1 MKLKVVTFFLILS
14 FSNIYQ
20 GVAQEYLDT
29 KSAENAIDKRIVEVY
44 GEYISELIKEPLIL
58 KTITEIVQNRT
69 EIVYEPFRDYEKYE
83 KLSDY
88 PLYNEYNPNLERDKE
103 VNPYTF
109 NVLKY
114 DLPFF
119 PKLPKKY
126 RIDGSDFVLVIFPL
140 DYKP

>member
-1 MKLKVVTFFLILS
+1 MKLIVVTFFLILS

-58 KTITEIVQNRT
+58 KTITEIVQKRT

-83 KLSDY
+83 KLKN
-88 PLYNEYNPNLERDKE
+88 NEYNLIILFIMN
-103 VNPYTF
+103 
-109 NVLKY
+109 
-114 DLPFF
+114 
-119 PKLPKKY
+119 
-126 RIDGSDFVLVIFPL
+126 IILV
-140 DYKP
+140 

>member
-69 EIVYEPFRDYEKYE
+69 EIVYEPFRDYEKFE
-83 KLSDY
+83 KLSNY
-88 PLYNEYNPNLERDKE
+88 PLFNEYNPSLERD
-103 VNPYTF
+103 F

-126 RIDGSDFVLVIFPL
+126 RIDGSDYVLVIFPL